1 MEIRKRW
8 SVFCIAGIM
17 LTTFFSVFFP
27 LMFFDAWFAEYMFS
41 YGIDLLSAVFVFVCV
56 MFGFLWISL
65 VVCFK
70 VGSEFVKI
78 YGWDKTIQS

>member
-1 MEIRKRW
+1 
-8 SVFCIAGIM
+8 
-17 LTTFFSVFFP
+17 
-27 LMFFDAWFAEYMFS
+27 MFFDAWFAEYMFS

-78 YGWDKTIQS
+78 YGWDKTIQSQVIEDDSKKNGLRQKATI